1 MIRVIRYTTTAVITL
16 VVLLLL
22 WQFSTAIVLFL
33 LSLAV
38 AAALRPLINSIMGRS
53 IMGRNISKRLALGIV
68 YFLLVVSIIGS
79 LVLMS
84 PLFLE
89 DLQTASDDL
98 VANYDRAK
106 TEWPKSGTLFQKSLA
121 EQLPPSA
128 DFYQTL
134 TSAEGIPAL
143 QGIFG
148 IAQNFFSLLGRLALV
163 IILSLYWSAD
173 QLRFERLGLS
183 LLPAE
188 YHSKALHAWRSI
200 ESGVGAY
207 LRSEIVQSVLAGL
220 LLWAIYSILGVKY
233 PTLLALWGGTVRLIP
248 WFGALMAVLP
258 ALLVAIGSSSTLGIV
273 AAVATIVV
281 LFLLKEVIEPRVFH
295 RHKYSSLLIVLFVI
309 GLAEAFGF
317 IGVILA
323 PPFAVA
329 VQILF
334 EQLYPFP
341 SSMFSQEVSDRVT
354 NIRTRLLQLRRRI
367 QSRTNRKN
375 RLLINRI
382 YYLVRRTSD
391 YLQEY

>member
-1 MIRVIRYTTTAVITL
+1 MTRVIRYTVIVVITL
-16 VVLLLL
+16 VALLLL
-22 WQFSTAIVLFL
+22 WQFSVAIVLFL

-38 AAALRPLINSIMGRS
+38 AAALRPLINSIMGR
-53 IMGRNISKRLALGIV
+53 NISKRLALGIV
-68 YFLLVVSIIGS
+68 YFLLVASIAGS
-79 LVLMS
+79 LLLMG
-84 PLFLE
+84 PAFLE
-89 DLQTASDDL
+89 ELQRASGDFI
-98 VANYDRAK
+98 ANYDRAK
-106 TEWPKSGTLFQKSLA
+106 TEWPSTGTLFQQALA

-128 DFYQTL
+128 DLYQAL
-134 TSAEGIPAL
+134 ISDEGIPAL
-143 QGIFG
+143 QGIIE
-148 IAQNFFSLLGRLALV
+148 IAQNFFSILGRLAIV
-163 IILSLYWSAD
+163 IVLSLYWSAD

-183 LLPAE
+183 LLPVE

-200 ESGVGAY
+200 EAGVGAY

-220 LLWAIYSILGVKY
+220 LLWVIYSTLGVRY
-233 PTLLALWGGTVRLIP
+233 PILLALWGATVRLIP
-248 WFGALMAVLP
+248 WFGALIAVLP
-258 ALLVAIGSSSTLGIV
+258 ALFIAMGSSPALGL
-273 AAVATIVV
+273 VATIGTIAV

-317 IGVILA
+317 LGVILA

-334 EQLYPFP
+334 QQLYPFP
-341 SSMFSQEVSDRVT
+341 SSMFSQEISEKVK

-382 YYLVRRTSD
+382 YYLVRRTAD

>member
-1 MIRVIRYTTTAVITL
+1 MTRVIRYTITAFITL

-22 WQFSTAIVLFL
+22 WQFSVAIVLFL

-38 AAALRPLINSIMGRS
+38 AAAVRPLINT
-53 IMGRNISKRLALGIV
+53 IMGRNISKRLALGII
-68 YFLLVVSIIGS
+68 YFLLVAAILGS
-79 LVLMS
+79 LVLMG

-106 TEWPKSGTLFQKSLA
+106 AEWPRSGTLFQKALA
-121 EQLPPSA
+121 EQLPPSS

-134 TSAEGIPAL
+134 TTEEGIPAL

-183 LLPAE
+183 LLPTE
-188 YHSKALHAWRSI
+188 HHPKELHAWRSI
-200 ESGVGAY
+200 EAGVGAY
-207 LRSEIVQSVLAGL
+207 LRSEIVQSVLAGF
-220 LLWAIYSILGVKY
+220 LLWAIYSLLDIKY

-273 AAVATIVV
+273 AAVATIAV
-281 LFLLKEVIEPRVFH
+281 LFVLKEVIEPRVFH

-334 EQLYPFP
+334 QQLYPFP
-341 SSMFSQEVSDRVT
+341 SSMFSQEVSEKIT

-367 QSRTNRKN
+367 QSRTNPKN

-382 YYLVRRTSD
+382 YYLVRRTAD

>member
-1 MIRVIRYTTTAVITL
+1 MIRVIRYTTISIITL
-16 VVLLLL
+16 VALLLL
-22 WQFSTAIVLFL
+22 WQFSVAIVLFL

-38 AAALRPLINSIMGRS
+38 AAALRPLISS
-53 IMGRNISKRLALGIV
+53 IMGRNISKRLALGMV
-68 YFLLVVSIIGS
+68 YFLIVAPIIGS
-79 LVLMS
+79 LFLMG

-89 DLQTASDDL
+89 DLQTASDDFI
-98 VANYDRAK
+98 ANYDRAK
-106 TEWPKSGTLFQKSLA
+106 TEWPQSGTLFQKALA

-128 DFYQTL
+128 EFYQAL
-134 TSAEGIPAL
+134 TSEEGIPAL

-148 IAQNFFSLLGRLALV
+148 IAQNFFTILGRLAIV
-163 IILSLYWSAD
+163 IVLSLYWSVD

-200 ESGVGAY
+200 EAGVGAY

-220 LLWAIYSILGVKY
+220 LLWTIYSTLGIRY
-233 PTLLALWGGTVRLIP
+233 PTLLALWGAVARLIP
-248 WFGALMAVLP
+248 WFGALIAVLP
-258 ALLVAIGSSSTLGIV
+258 ALFIAIGSSPALGLV
-273 AAVATIVV
+273 AAISTIAV

-295 RHKYSSLLIVLFVI
+295 RHKYSSLLVVLFVI
-309 GLAEAFGF
+309 GLAQAFGF

-334 EQLYPFP
+334 QQLYPFP
-341 SSMFSQEVSDRVT
+341 SSMFSQEVAEKVT
-354 NIRTRLLQLRRRI
+354 VIRTRLLQLRRRI
-367 QSRTNRKN
+367 QSQTNRKN

-382 YYLVRRTSD
+382 YYLVRRTAD

>member
-1 MIRVIRYTTTAVITL
+1 MIRVIRYSTIAVITL
-16 VVLLLL
+16 VALLLL
-22 WQFSTAIVLFL
+22 WQFSVAIVLFL

-38 AAALRPLINSIMGRS
+38 AAALRPLINSLMGR
-53 IMGRNISKRLALGIV
+53 INSKRLALGIV
-68 YFLLVVSIIGS
+68 YFVLVAFIIGS
-79 LVLMS
+79 LVLVG

-98 VANYDRAK
+98 IANYDHAK
-106 TEWPKSGTLFQKSLA
+106 TEWPKSGTLFQKALA
-121 EQLPPSA
+121 DQLPPSA

-134 TSAEGIPAL
+134 TTEEGIPAL
-143 QGIFG
+143 QGLFG
-148 IAQNFFSLLGRLALV
+148 IAQNFFTLLGRLALV

-188 YHSKALHAWRSI
+188 HHSKALHAWRSI

-220 LLWAIYSILGVKY
+220 LLWAIYSILGIRY

-258 ALLVAIGSSSTLGIV
+258 ALLVAIGSSPTVGIV
-273 AAVATIVV
+273 AAVATIAV

-295 RHKYSSLLIVLFVI
+295 RHKYSSLLIVMFVI
-309 GLAEAFGF
+309 GLAEVFGF

-341 SSMFSQEVSDRVT
+341 SSMFSQEVSEKVK

-367 QSRTNRKN
+367 QSVTNRKN

-382 YYLVRRTSD
+382 YYLVRRTAD
-391 YLQEY
+391 YLEEY